1 MGKKDLVNFALSFAG
16 AAHTQG
22 RAGGVISN
30 TTPARGA
37 QRNMLTAL
45 ALTLA
50 FYHHPLAAVPYHRQL
65 VVRGTPAQLRT
76 PPPAPPQSSGLF
88 RSFSSSGLELFRGPQ
103 TALLSAFKDT
113 LKGLSP
119 ITFLTDCMRS
129 LVLAAVTME
138 ALQFTLVAS
147 ASYLAT
153 PLPAPQRLAA
163 AAQIAQRSR
172 EATRGM
178 RILAW
183 AYLFPQKLGA
193 LLAAPAQQRRAVF
206 FVAFVRAL
214 VPPAAVL
221 VAMRTLDASLLAS
234 SGAAP
239 FVGLACLLFD
249 RDGDGR
255 IRAEEALFV
264 LKEGAVQIW
273 QWTLRAWAAGGPLL
287 EWLGAIDDKVLA
299 FARRVAAAVASLHL
313 GDRAVLVA
321 QLVEAKARVAL
332 K

>member
-1 MGKKDLVNFALSFAG
+1 
-16 AAHTQG
+16 
-22 RAGGVISN
+22 
-30 TTPARGA
+30 
-37 QRNMLTAL
+37 
-45 ALTLA
+45 
-50 FYHHPLAAVPYHRQL
+50 
-65 VVRGTPAQLRT
+65 
-76 PPPAPPQSSGLF
+76 
-88 RSFSSSGLELFRGPQ
+88 
-103 TALLSAFKDT
+103 
-113 LKGLSP
+113 
-119 ITFLTDCMRS
+119 
-129 LVLAAVTME
+129 
-138 ALQFTLVAS
+138 
-147 ASYLAT
+147 
-153 PLPAPQRLAA
+153 
-163 AAQIAQRSR
+163 
-172 EATRGM
+172 M

-193 LLAAPAQQRRAVF
+193 LLAVPAQQRRAVF

-264 LKEGAVQIW
+264 LKEGAVKIW
-273 QWTLRAWAAGGPLL
+273 QWTLRTWAAGGPLL

-321 QLVEAKARVAL
+321 RLVEAKARMVL

>member
-1 MGKKDLVNFALSFAG
+1 MLAALS
-16 AAHTQG
+16 
-22 RAGGVISN
+22 
-30 TTPARGA
+30 
-37 QRNMLTAL
+37 
-45 ALTLA
+45 LTLA
-50 FYHHPLAAVPYHRQL
+50 FYHHPLAAVQSSHL
-65 VVRGTPAQLRT
+65 VVRGTPVQLRT
-76 PPPAPPQSSGLF
+76 PPPDPPQSSGLF
-88 RSFSSSGLELFRGPQ
+88 RSFSTSGLELFRGPQ

-147 ASYLAT
+147 ATYLAT

-163 AAQIAQRSR
+163 AAQVAQRSR

-183 AYLFPQKLGA
+183 AYLFPQKLGT
-193 LLAAPAQQRRAVF
+193 LLAVPAQQRRAVF

-264 LKEGAVQIW
+264 LKDGAVQIW
-273 QWTLRAWAAGGPLL
+273 QWTLRTWAAGGPLL

-321 QLVEAKARVAL
+321 QLVEAKARMVL